1 MSQPE
6 QKVFASEK
14 DLSLIAK
21 TKKKI
26 DDLESILPE
35 ILEKVQEAQALKK
48 EREAMKNTL
57 KSTLKSAFGFGTIL
71 IFYIIIFIFFS
82 IIIFILR

>member
-6 QKVFASEK
+6 QKVFATEK

-71 IFYIIIFIFFS
+71 IFDLIIYNFIYYTYFLS
-82 IIIFILR
+82 